1 MIDTKHGKIDSCAV
15 LARTNAETAMLFI
28 LSEGKEYYDTLS
40 KKQVV
45 RLIRTA
51 SEALSRM
58 EGDEP

>member
-1 MIDTKHGKIDSCAV
+1 MIETKHGKIDSCAV
-15 LARTNAETAMLFI
+15 LAQTNAETAMLFI
-28 LSEGKEYYDTLS
+28 LSDGKSYYDTLT

-58 EGDEP
+58 EGDER

>member
-1 MIDTKHGKIDSCAV
+1 MTDTNHGKIDSCAV

-58 EGDEP
+58 DGDEL

>member
-1 MIDTKHGKIDSCAV
+1 MIETKHGKIDSCAV
-15 LARTNAETAMLFI
+15 LARANAETAMLFI
-28 LSEGKEYYDTLS
+28 LSDGKDHYESLT

-58 EGDEP
+58 EGDE